1 MNKKE
6 LTDRVT
12 GLLRDNDVRK
22 PVSSPKHVFH
32 ISDDDGNVAD
42 FVIKRRDRGAI
53 YTRDDV
59 ALIIDACIA
68 TITESLKRGEELNI
82 RGFGTLCL
90 HKRAPRR
97 AKIPGTDEWCDIE
110 GRYVPK
116 FYFGNDLRMAAR
128 VYELS
133 LDEKYATMDDFDTDD
148 EDGDDI

>member
-12 GLLRDNDVRK
+12 GVLRDNDIKK
-22 PVSSPKHVFH
+22 PVRTPKHVFH
-32 ISDDDGNVAD
+32 ITDDDGNTAD
-42 FVIKRRDRGAI
+42 FVVKNHDKKVI

-59 ALIIDACIA
+59 AVIIDACLA
-68 TITESLKRGEELNI
+68 VITDSLKRGEELNI
-82 RGFGTLCL
+82 RGFGILGL

-97 AKIPGTDEWCDIE
+97 AKVPGTEDWVEVE

-133 LDEKYATMDDFDTDD
+133 LDEKYANMDDFDL
-148 EDGDDI
+148 EDGEEI